1 MLNVI
6 NFAAVFKTKEGT
18 KKPRQSSSFVRA
30 HSNLREVGSLL
41 LFPLRQST
49 TRNTLS
55 SVA

>member
-6 NFAAVFKTKEGT
+6 NFAAVFKAKEGT